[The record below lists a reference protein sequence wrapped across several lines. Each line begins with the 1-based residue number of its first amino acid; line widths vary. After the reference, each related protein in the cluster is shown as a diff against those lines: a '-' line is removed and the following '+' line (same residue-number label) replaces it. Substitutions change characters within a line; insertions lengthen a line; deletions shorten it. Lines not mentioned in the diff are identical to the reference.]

1 MAYCSE
7 TQSHH
12 TGTRRRWGTTHE
24 LVILHNREEASCKNA
39 RNYTQLKTIR
49 SPGGYYQQLLVKQD
63 GRENKEVTDEIPEKA
78 DSREE
83 SARQGTQQQ
92 IIVKQRFTVILI
104 LYAVFSL

>member
-12 TGTRRRWGTTHE
+12 TGKRRHWGTTHE

-39 RNYTQLKTIR
+39 SLERNYTQLKTIR

-63 GRENKEVTDEIPEKA
+63 GRENKEATDEIPEKA

-92 IIVKQRFTVILI
+92 IAKQTFTVIL
-104 LYAVFSL
+104 LLL